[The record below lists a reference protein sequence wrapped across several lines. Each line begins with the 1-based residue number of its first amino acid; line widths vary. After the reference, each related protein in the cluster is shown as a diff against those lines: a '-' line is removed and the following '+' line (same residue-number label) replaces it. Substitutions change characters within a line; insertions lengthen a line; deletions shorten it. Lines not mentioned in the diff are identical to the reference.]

1 MKIQEGDK
9 IPNSDFFYIDENG
22 VVKKIKSTELLDKQK
37 AIVIGVPGAF
47 TKVCSAKHLPGYV
60 KNFEDA
66 KKKGV
71 TKILCVSVND
81 PNVMKAW
88 GENQNVGDKIFMAA
102 DPYCEFTKAI
112 GAEIDRTE
120 RGLGIR
126 SARYTMLIED
136 NVIKT
141 IKVEED
147 TANCEISA
155 AENFIKGI

>member
-1 MKIQEGDK
+1 MKIREGEK
-9 IPNSDFFYIDENG
+9 IPSTEFFYIDNDG
-22 VVKKIKSTELLDKQK
+22 LVKKIKSTEFLAKQK

-47 TKVCSAKHLPGYV
+47 TKVCSAKHLPGYL
-60 KNFEDA
+60 NNYEDA

-71 TKILCVSVND
+71 TKILCISVND

-88 GENQNVGDKIFMAA
+88 GENQNVGNKIFMAA